1 MYLEQVFG
9 VIKIGVFVLL
19 LVSITFSIT
28 YVFGKKMNI
37 RWVSNLP
44 TKKICLYSI
53 LMTYFLMLS
62 YVVFW
67 RGTDSGGEYTYNF
80 KVFDSLRYAWYTGN
94 RMEWR
99 NIILNIILFVPFG
112 LFIPVCFQKFRKLLH
127 ITILCII
134 TTCIIEWTQCLLKIG
149 VFQVDDIINNTLG
162 GIIGF
167 GFFLCLYSIFYQKS
181 KRKTICISL
190 TPFALTVLF
199 FVSTWIVYET
209 QPYGNLGLSYY
220 DYIKVKKIKVDNEVY
235 LDSTNRKG
243 NILDIG
249 IKSTVNDIEV
259 LRYSLEMFDSS
270 KTISSDNRE
279 ISYVSPD
286 NSKTL
291 VYSTKDG
298 WFYYSCEDGREVNR
312 NDVYDIDNEGKIR
325 SILKDLNI
333 DVPDFAVYQS
343 PEKGVYIFTIDE
355 PECFE
360 YLLGGRVVCELYKDG
375 TLKYLTYEMYE
386 YDTLEEVD
394 IKSTSEVVKTLY
406 EGKFYF
412 GKREPVHN
420 LEIKYISLS
429 YAVDT
434 KGYLHPIYIIF
445 VIMDDVPG
453 ELKIPAA
460 K

>member
-1 MYLEQVFG
+1 
-9 VIKIGVFVLL
+9 
-19 LVSITFSIT
+19 
-28 YVFGKKMNI
+28 
-37 RWVSNLP
+37 
-44 TKKICLYSI
+44 
-53 LMTYFLMLS
+53 
-62 YVVFW
+62 
-67 RGTDSGGEYTYNF
+67 
-80 KVFDSLRYAWYTGN
+80 
-94 RMEWR
+94 MEWR

-112 LFIPVCFQKFRKLLH
+112 LFIPICFQKFRKLLH
-127 ITILCII
+127 FAILCII

-149 VFQVDDIINNTLG
+149 VFQVDDIINNALG

-167 GFFLCLYSIFYQKS
+167 GFFLCLYTIFYQES

-190 TPFALTVLF
+190 IPFTLTVLF

-249 IKSTVNDIEV
+249 IKNTVNDIEV
-259 LRYSLEMFDSS
+259 LLYSLEMVDSS

-386 YDTLEEVD
+386 YDILEEVD
-394 IKSTSEVVKTLY
+394 IKSTSEVVNTLY
-406 EGKFYF
+406 KGKFYL

-420 LEIKYISLS
+420 LEIKNISLS